1 MSTKPEHDD
10 ERLTDSQIEAILE
23 QEAAGL
29 PPESHEAA
37 KPVPLVAREPG
48 EGRFGRWAVW
58 LLILFILASLV
69 QSMR

>member
-1 MSTKPEHDD
+1 MTPKPTPDE

-29 PPESHEAA
+29 PPESHESP

-48 EGRFGRWAVW
+48 EGRIGRWAVW